1 MVVESLQK
9 VIFPIQLH
17 YGMQEP
23 DFFFALLLGYFWL
36 KGEFLCLEFLSQ
48 NWAFTSLDVLVDS
61 LDANNF
67 SVWSLFPLE
76 TLISDTI
83 AQSLLTFPR
92 GAVVCLSLFDINF
105 ARWLNNSILLGFLHF
120 CSQSHTKYPS
130 SFDQMSRSDYQNA
143 NTCSC
148 LIVTCS
154 INRWHSPLS
163 WCVKSVVLHVS
174 SFILP
179 TSLLLDTHLHLIST

>member
-1 MVVESLQK
+1 MFRKVLYGTTVTSAPLSSLK
-9 VIFPIQLH
+9 LT
-17 YGMQEP
+17 G
-23 DFFFALLLGYFWL
+23 
-36 KGEFLCLEFLSQ
+36 FLS
-48 NWAFTSLDVLVDS
+48 T
-61 LDANNF
+61 NNF

-76 TLISDTI
+76 TLVSDTI

-92 GAVVCLSLFDINF
+92 GAVVCFSLFDVNF

-120 CSQSHTKYPS
+120 CSQSHTKYPG

-154 INRWHSPLS
+154 SNRWHSPLS
-163 WCVKSVVLHVS
+163 CSVKSVVLHVS
-174 SFILP
+174 SFTLP
-179 TSLLLDTHLHLIST
+179 TSLHLDTHLHLIST

>member
-1 MVVESLQK
+1 
-9 VIFPIQLH
+9 
-17 YGMQEP
+17 MQI
-23 DFFFALLLGYFWL
+23 
-36 KGEFLCLEFLSQ
+36 
-48 NWAFTSLDVLVDS
+48 TSVS
-61 LDANNF
+61 G
-67 SVWSLFPLE
+67 LFPLE

-92 GAVVCLSLFDINF
+92 GAVVCFSLFDVNF

-120 CSQSHTKYPS
+120 CSQSHTKYPG

-154 INRWHSPLS
+154 SNRWHSPLS
-163 WCVKSVVLHVS
+163 CSVKSVVLHVS
-174 SFILP
+174 SFTLP
-179 TSLLLDTHLHLIST
+179 TSLHLDTHLHLIST